1 LAEIFIIQCDFTG
14 KMTQPSSVTKFS
26 SLQPTLEKHDNV
38 SNKKSARHKSLKWIG
53 MDCAG
58 QKYTNDVQFVFEK
71 NFLKKFFLLPES
83 RHFARENTI
92 SENEVLL
99 FFSRFW

>member
-1 LAEIFIIQCDFTG
+1 
-14 KMTQPSSVTKFS
+14 
-26 SLQPTLEKHDNV
+26 
-38 SNKKSARHKSLKWIG
+38 